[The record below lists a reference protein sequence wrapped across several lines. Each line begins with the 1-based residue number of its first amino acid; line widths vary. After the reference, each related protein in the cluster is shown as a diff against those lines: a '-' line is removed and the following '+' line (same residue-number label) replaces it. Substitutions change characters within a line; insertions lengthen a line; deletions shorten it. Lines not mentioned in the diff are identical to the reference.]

1 MSVSLHT
8 AVIGAYQ
15 QLLPQAARLIDKAQA
30 HCDETGTGPEDLA
43 KACLAP
49 DMWPFSKQ
57 IEQIAH
63 HSARAILAVREGR
76 FSPQPG
82 DFPHTFEAMR
92 GELTAAQA
100 TIDAVTLEE
109 LEALAGKDVLF
120 IAGPYEMLFSA
131 DDFLLSFSLP
141 NFYFHVTT
149 AYNILRMS
157 GIEIGK
163 PDYLG
168 RMRTKRRS
176 A

>member
-1 MSVSLHT
+1 MAVSLHT
-8 AVIGAYQ
+8 AVVGAYQ
-15 QLLPQAARLIDKAQA
+15 QLLPQVARLIDKAEA
-30 HCDETGTGPEDLA
+30 HCTATGTAPGDLA
-43 KACLAP
+43 KTCLAP

-63 HSARAILAVREGR
+63 HSRRAIEAARLGN

-92 GELTAAQA
+92 GEISAAQTA
-100 TIDAVTLEE
+100 IDAIDPSE
-109 LEALAGKDVLF
+109 LEALADNEVLF
-120 IAGPYEMLFSA
+120 KVGKYEMLFTA
-131 DDFLLSFSLP
+131 QDFLLSFSLP

-157 GIEIGK
+157 GLQIGK

-168 RMRTKRRS
+168 RMRTKR
-176 A
+176 